1 MRASSRRAAGRFATT
16 LTFAALLTPPAIGQ
30 QTPATPAPARPA
42 AAPAGQTAPT
52 VQPLPGA
59 TPVAQPIAL
68 PSLSPNQAA
77 YLTRIL
83 REGPVNHGLVY
94 EAPAAR
100 TFADNDAL
108 VRAVL
113 DHARAVRIGRLDR
126 ADFQSD
132 WGLRPADWDPLP
144 SFAEAVR
151 NNQVEQWIIQL
162 PPPYAGYDGLK
173 EGLARYHR
181 IVANGGWTPLASG
194 PDMGKGAKGARVTA
208 LRQRLALEDPD
219 VVANGDSFD
228 DALEEAVKRAQRRFG
243 LNPSGLV
250 STQTIAALN
259 VPAERRVRQ
268 IMANMERWRWIPRE
282 LPRNRIQVNIAAAL
296 LTVFDGDTPVAS
308 MVTVTGKPGG
318 GETPMLQ
325 SQIHSIV
332 LNPPWNV
339 PSGIAARELFP
350 KGPAYLARNGFRV
363 IGTGAG
369 RRLQQAAGPQSAL
382 GRYKFD
388 FENPY
393 AVYLHDTP
401 SQGAFNRF
409 DRLASHGCVRVAQ
422 PAALAQYLL
431 RADPNWQPDA
441 IAAAVATQQ
450 TQRVQLPERVA
461 VYLLYWTAFASSNGA
476 MNFRGDPYRWDQVLA
491 SKIENRS
498 AVVQRTA
505 SR

>member
-1 MRASSRRAAGRFATT
+1 MMRVGSRRFAGCVATALGVTLVAAP
-16 LTFAALLTPPAIGQ
+16 LTAQTPAQRPQPAPPAQPAGA
-30 QTPATPAPARPA
+30 PATPAAQV
-42 AAPAGQTAPT
+42 AAPTP
-52 VQPLPGA
+52 QP
-59 TPVAQPIAL
+59 VAL
-68 PSLSPNQAA
+68 PSLSPQHAA
-77 YLTRIL
+77 LLTRTL
-83 REGPVNHGLVY
+83 REGAVAHGLVY
-94 EAPAAR
+94 EVPGER
-100 TFADNDAL
+100 NLADNDAL

-126 ADFQSD
+126 SDFQSD
-132 WGLRPADWDPLP
+132 WGLRPAEWDPLP

-151 NNQVEQWIIQL
+151 TNRIERWIADL

-173 EGLARYHR
+173 DGLVRYR
-181 IVANGGWTPLASG
+181 QIAASGGWTTLAAG
-194 PDMGKGAKGARVTA
+194 PDMGKGASGPRVAA
-208 LRQRLALEDPD
+208 LRQRLAIEDAELP
-219 VVANGDSFD
+219 ATGESFD
-228 DALEEAVKRAQRRFG
+228 DALEEAVKRAQRRYG

-318 GETPMLQ
+318 SETPMLQ
-325 SQIHSIV
+325 SMIHSIV

-339 PSGIAARELFP
+339 PAGIAARELFP
-350 KGPAYLARNGFRV
+350 KGAAYLARNGFRV
-363 IGTGAG
+363 IGTGAS

-388 FENPY
+388 FDNPY

-431 RADPNWQPDA
+431 RADPAWQPDA
-441 IAAAVATQQ
+441 IAAAVSTQQ
-450 TQRVQLPERVA
+450 TQRVRLTEPMA

-476 MNFRGDPYRWDQVLA
+476 MNFRSDPYRWDQVLA
-491 SKIENRS
+491 TKIENRS

-505 SR
+505 AR